1 MAANTSIFTDKQ
13 TNNWFKACIALN
25 LTKDGL
31 TDFVVTELLNVQT
44 IVGRSCGQCFIQNLI
59 PCPTRD
65 VCKQRK
71 RTNCS
76 FHNSL
81 QYKSCQTCDKVKQNI
96 TSLHRFNGPSWAN
109 TKAERWATDPW
120 EIGKCYLPR
129 DGYIS
134 VSSVQASDF
143 NGVISIMLNCTH
155 FQNCVSPACLSPP
168 PPDKQCPLEK
178 VRQIGRDVRHTAN
191 CKVTDADL
199 QYCFLTLSTLLAD
212 PVCLVHD
219 PSATEAHRKLS
230 ELQND
235 RLSLDDF
242 CKLLIEANQTLTQ
255 AKETG
260 ERFSKEA
267 ERTLKEGLNDL
278 EAKIKTGEQSIE
290 NKSQAGEQRIEKK
303 TQAGEQSIENKT
315 QESINRIHQAAN
327 EKDRDEYDRG
337 EAVFMKLKKKI

>member
-1 MAANTSIFTDKQ
+1 MAADTNIFTDKQ

-59 PCPTRD
+59 PCPTQD
-65 VCKQRK
+65 VCKKRK
-71 RTNCS
+71 RNNCS

-96 TSLHRFNGPSWAN
+96 TSLHRFNRPSWAN
-109 TKAERWATDPW
+109 TKAERWAMDPW

-178 VRQIGRDVRHTAN
+178 VIFKCTIRIEWIKSQFTKFG
-191 CKVTDADL
+191 
-199 QYCFLTLSTLLAD
+199 FLT
-212 PVCLVHD
+212 
-219 PSATEAHRKLS
+219 
-230 ELQND
+230 
-235 RLSLDDF
+235 
-242 CKLLIEANQTLTQ
+242 
-255 AKETG
+255 
-260 ERFSKEA
+260 
-267 ERTLKEGLNDL
+267 
-278 EAKIKTGEQSIE
+278 
-290 NKSQAGEQRIEKK
+290 
-303 TQAGEQSIENKT
+303 
-315 QESINRIHQAAN
+315 
-327 EKDRDEYDRG
+327 
-337 EAVFMKLKKKI
+337 